1 MNLMRNALLW
11 GSQSKRLQ
19 DTLTHYSFFQGA
31 VKRFM
36 PGEDLG
42 SALAAAEAS
51 QVEGISAIITHLGE
65 NISTEA
71 EADLVTRH
79 YMEVL
84 DHIKKRKLNANVS
97 IKLTQL
103 GLDIS
108 TDLALKKLEVLIKR
122 AAKHNNFVWI
132 DMEGS
137 PYVDRTLEIYRK
149 VRKNHKN
156 VGVCLQAY
164 LHRTKKDLESL
175 LPLSPA
181 IRLVKGAYKE
191 DPAIAYQSKAEVDKN
206 YMALVYQM
214 LERWGKNKNVIGVG
228 THDEN
233 IVRTVQALTGAKE
246 RCEFEM
252 LYGIKSGLQRQIAQ
266 RRYKM
271 RVLISYGT
279 HWFPWY
285 MRRLAERPANVW
297 FVMKNLVN
305 R

>member
-1 MNLMRNALLW
+1 MSLMRNALLW

-51 QVEGISAIITHLGE
+51 QMEGISAIITHLGE
-65 NISTEA
+65 NISSEA

-79 YMEVL
+79 YVEVL
-84 DHIKKRKLNANVS
+84 DHIKKRKLNANIS

-108 TDLALKKLEVLIKR
+108 TDLALKKLDVLMKR

-137 PYVDRTLEIYRK
+137 PYVDRTLEIYK
-149 VRKNHKN
+149 KAKKAHKN

-164 LHRTKKDLESL
+164 LYRTAKDLDSL

-191 DPAIAYQSKAEVDKN
+191 DPAIAYQNKADVDRN
-206 YMALVYQM
+206 YMALVQLM
-214 LERWGKNKNVIGVG
+214 LQRWGKNKNVIGIG

-233 IVRTVQALTGAKE
+233 IIRSVQAVSGAKE

-252 LYGIKSGLQRQIAQ
+252 LYGIKSGLQRQIAG
-266 RRYKM
+266 RGYKM

-285 MRRLAERPANVW
+285 MRRLAERPANVT
-297 FVMKNLVN
+297 FAIRSLLP
-305 R
+305 

>member
-1 MNLMRNALLW
+1 MSLMRNALLW

-19 DTLTHYSFFQGA
+19 DTLTHYSFFQSA

-65 NISTEA
+65 NISSEA

-79 YMEVL
+79 YVEVL
-84 DHIKKRKLNANVS
+84 DHIKKRKLDANVS

-108 TDLALKKLEVLIKR
+108 TDVAYKKLEVLMKR
-122 AAKHNNFVWI
+122 AAKQNNFVWI

-137 PYVDRTLEIYRK
+137 PYVEKTLQIYK
-149 VRKNHKN
+149 KAKKSHKN

-164 LHRTKKDLESL
+164 LHRTAKDLESL

-191 DPAIAYQSKAEVDKN
+191 DPSIAYQSKADVDRN
-206 YMALVYQM
+206 YMALVQQM
-214 LERWGKNKNVIGVG
+214 LQHWGKNKNIIGIG

-233 IVRTVQALTGAKE
+233 IVRTVQAANGAKE
-246 RCEFEM
+246 QCEFEM

-266 RRYKM
+266 RGYKM

>member
-1 MNLMRNALLW
+1 MGIARSVLLWTSQNKKLQNALTNY
-11 GSQSKRLQ
+11 G
-19 DTLTHYSFFQGA
+19 FFQGA

-42 SALAAAEAS
+42 SALAAAEAL
-51 QVEGISAIITHLGE
+51 QAEGISTILTHLGE
-65 NISTEA
+65 NISSEP
-71 EADLVTRH
+71 EADLVTRD
-79 YMEVL
+79 YLEVI
-84 DHIKKRKLNANVS
+84 DHIKKRKLDSNIS

-103 GLDIS
+103 GLDIG
-108 TDLALKKLEVLIKR
+108 TGLAYKKLEILIKK
-122 AAKHNNFVWI
+122 AAKCNNFVWI

-149 VRKNHKN
+149 AKKAHKN

-164 LHRTKKDLESL
+164 LHRTAKDLESL
-175 LPLSPA
+175 LTLSPA

-191 DPAIAYQSKAEVDKN
+191 DPSIAFQSKAEVDRN
-206 YMALVYQM
+206 YVALVRQM
-214 LERWGKNKNVIGVG
+214 LQRWGKNKNIIGIG

-233 IVRTVQALTGAKE
+233 IIRIVQAESGSRE

-252 LYGIKSGLQRQIAQ
+252 LFGIKRDLQLRIAGDG
-266 RRYKM
+266 YKM

-279 HWFPWY
+279 YWFPWY

-297 FVMKNLVN
+297 FVIKNLFS
-305 R
+305 

>member
-1 MNLMRNALLW
+1 MGITRNVLLW
-11 GSQSKRLQ
+11 GSQSKQLQ
-19 DTLTHYSFFQGA
+19 NTLTKYSFFQGA

-42 SALAAAEAS
+42 SALAASEALKAEGVS
-51 QVEGISAIITHLGE
+51 TIFTHLGE
-65 NISTEA
+65 NISYEP

-79 YMEVL
+79 YLEVL
-84 DHIKKRKLNANVS
+84 DHIKKRKIDANIS

-108 TDLALKKLEVLIKR
+108 TELAYKKLETLTKR
-122 AAKHNNFVWI
+122 AGKHKNFVWI

-149 VRKNHKN
+149 AKKTHKN

-164 LHRTKKDLESL
+164 LHRTAKDLDSL

-191 DPAIAYQSKAEVDKN
+191 DPSIAFQSKAEVDMN
-206 YMALVYQM
+206 YLALVRHM
-214 LERWGKNKNVIGVG
+214 LQKWGKNKNIIGIG
-228 THDEN
+228 THDEQ
-233 IVRTVQALTGAKE
+233 IIRAVQAADGSRE

-252 LYGIKSGLQRQIAQ
+252 LYGIKRDLQLRIA
-266 RRYKM
+266 RDGYKM
-271 RVLISYGT
+271 RVLISYGAY
-279 HWFPWY
+279 WFPWY

-297 FVMKNLVN
+297 FVMKNLFS
-305 R
+305 